1 MLGNMLLCIGY
12 RGYIGYMK
20 DEIYW
25 IYFIYKRL
33 KAAHSD
39 VGQYV
44 VVYWISG
51 IGYWI
56 YLITQYKI
64 KSGFFRCWAIYCPI
78 LDISGISDTG
88 YISDIFFAH
97 QNW

>member
-12 RGYIGYMK
+12 RGYFGYMK

-44 VVYWISG
+44 AVYWISG
-51 IGYWI
+51 SILSGTDTAGVAFPSLTWNKYF
-56 YLITQYKI
+56 LGKYK
-64 KSGFFRCWAIYCPI
+64 
-78 LDISGISDTG
+78 
-88 YISDIFFAH
+88 
-97 QNW
+97 